1 MKKRLIIFTITIAI
15 LLVSAA
21 GAAAQDLYFG
31 GYVRN
36 NTGVLI
42 NDDLDFSQ
50 VQNTFDLKAEYYGD
64 MSEL

>member
-1 MKKRLIIFTITIAI
+1 MKKGSIIFTITVAM

-36 NTGVLI
+36 NTGVLL
-42 NDDLDFSQ
+42 NDDLD
-50 VQNTFDLKAEYYGD
+50 DE
-64 MSEL
+64 